1 MPGTGAT
8 EDARQSRDLTEKVSV
23 VGYGDP
29 RLGVN
34 NVVIW
39 IRMEQKSILG
49 EPWKNGIRGRI
60 ELNDAS
66 VQSWR
71 RRVIT

>member
-8 EDARQSRDLTEKVSV
+8 EDARQGKDLTEKVSV

-34 NVVIW
+34 KVVI
-39 IRMEQKSILG
+39 
-49 EPWKNGIRGRI
+49 
-60 ELNDAS
+60 
-66 VQSWR
+66 
-71 RRVIT
+71 